1 MKKYALLEK
10 IFIVWGKTTLIF
22 VLGLVALIIC
32 LVTFLYAAE
41 WIWPEFNGSY
51 NLGNNIYMLEWDGGG
66 RIIVSGTNI
75 SGKTCYGGENLIPT
89 YENSVDSNGHF
100 TEYVVDAK
108 SDERWVIV
116 KTDNYQS
123 KQRKYY
129 IINKDYDPNEMTAQD
144 IIDTKIECFTDSSE
158 FANKCLENE
167 ISITW

>member
-1 MKKYALLEK
+1 MKKYALLDK
-10 IFIVWGKTTLIF
+10 IFIVWGTI
-22 VLGLVALIIC
+22 GAWPQ
-32 LVTFLYAAE
+32 LY
-41 WIWPEFNGSY
+41 
-51 NLGNNIYMLEWDGGG
+51 
-66 RIIVSGTNI
+66 R
-75 SGKTCYGGENLIPT
+75 GKNLIPT